1 MPTAFTVSMLAWGA
15 LAFPTGYQKAHQMPQ
30 LLNTVRWGSDYLMK
44 AWKPD
49 TMSDRSVGYLI
60 VYQVR
65 LLHSS
70 AQHPLLLSASG
81 EGTLGS
87 ASMGCSLRPL
97 PLEVHADQF
106 RATSV
111 SKRGNT
117 VMSAVKALCAQYA
130 VCVAVQVGNLTTD
143 VNWWN
148 RPEAMTEE
156 NMKRPAYAI
165 NTRMGASDIAGR
177 PPKQAQL

>member
-15 LAFPTGYQKAHQMPQ
+15 LAFPSGYQKAHQMPQ

-65 LLHSS
+65 LLHPS

-81 EGTLGS
+81 VLGV
-87 ASMGCSLRPL
+87 ADIGCSLRPL
-97 PLEVHADQF
+97 PLKVCADSSQTRGISRRGKAGDVSGVSGVCSTFCVHCCAGGQPDD
-106 RATSV
+106 RCELVESAG
-111 SKRGNT
+111 GN
-117 VMSAVKALCAQYA
+117 
-130 VCVAVQVGNLTTD
+130 D
-143 VNWWN
+143 
-148 RPEAMTEE
+148 
-156 NMKRPAYAI
+156 
-165 NTRMGASDIAGR
+165 
-177 PPKQAQL
+177 